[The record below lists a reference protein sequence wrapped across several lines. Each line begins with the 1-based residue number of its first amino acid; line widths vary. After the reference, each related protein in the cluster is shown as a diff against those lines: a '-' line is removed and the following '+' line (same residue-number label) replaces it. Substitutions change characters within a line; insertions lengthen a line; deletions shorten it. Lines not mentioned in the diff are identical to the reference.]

1 METFFSVP
9 EHVLKSSSELVNSDG
24 RFEIWTYDK
33 QFIYRNSERF
43 FLNHIEPLGW
53 RSVIAGSTDEKHFQ
67 NLSDTAAPLAQYFL
81 HPKNEYSFLMTNNNI
96 DDFENCVQLLAK
108 HRKRSVYV
116 FFKEQDTLKN
126 ALHVLRTVYEK
137 YPDFRLMF
145 SYDHGV
151 LLGLV
156 YGKPVAPPKRAVVEI
171 HDDCNLKCEFCW
183 THSPLVEESM
193 RTVRKK
199 ALDVNMFY
207 KYVDELASAPV
218 ELVELCAVGD
228 PLYHPKVWEMIH
240 YIKQKGLRVRV
251 STNATLINKR
261 NAEDIIRW
269 GVNELAMNISGGDP
283 ETYAGIHNVSG
294 KLFENLKKNLCYLKE
309 MRKKVEDAPLLMN
322 HINVLTERN
331 ARAIPGMI
339 RFAEMTGAESISFR
353 AVWPHRAFLKQL
365 DFKNETILY
374 LLSEFPLYR
383 KLVKEV
389 NIDSNLD
396 FFEAELIAVAQ
407 RRGLQIPQSQMKD
420 EPKYNEAAPL
430 FEKIPTVVS
439 ENYSLDEAQV
449 DFAWIKKDFAPS
461 LLQTVY
467 DRTIGFRARNEFRKE
482 TQPVCAVAY
491 HFTLLGS
498 DNNLRFCCR
507 GDKTTDKYTS
517 IKEQWTSMRYQS
529 FRSSWRQAYKDK
541 KSLCVGCPHV
551 EENHRYSALLHQHG
565 LDALIADSAL
575 NEAAN
580 TL

>member
-9 EHVLKSSSELVNSDG
+9 EQVIQSSSELVNCDG

-33 QFIYRNSERF
+33 QFIYRDSERF
-43 FLNHIEPLGW
+43 FLNHVEPVGW
-53 RSVIAGSTDEKHFQ
+53 RHVIAGSTDRNHFK
-67 NLSDTAAPLAQYFL
+67 NLSDTAAPLLNYFSN
-81 HPKNEYSFLMTNNNI
+81 PGFEYSYLMTNDNI
-96 DDFENCVQLLAK
+96 DDFENSVKLLLK
-108 HRKRSVYV
+108 NNKQSVFV
-116 FFKEQDTLKN
+116 FFKEQDTLLK
-126 ALHVLRTVYEK
+126 ALDVIRAVYEK
-137 YPDFRLMF
+137 YKDFRLMF

-156 YGKPVAPPKRAVVEI
+156 YGKPVVPPKRAVIEI

-183 THSPLVEESM
+183 THSPLLEEGL
-193 RTVRKK
+193 RATRKK
-199 ALDVNMFY
+199 AIDVNMFY

-228 PLYHPKVWEMIH
+228 PLYHPNVWEMIH

-269 GVNELAMNISGGDP
+269 GVDELAMNISGGDP
-283 ETYAGIHNVSG
+283 ETYAGIHNVSN
-294 KLFENLKKNLCYLKE
+294 KLFENLKKNLCYLSE

-339 RFAEMTGAESISFR
+339 RFAEMTGANSISFR

-365 DFKNETILY
+365 DFKNETILH
-374 LLSEFPLYR
+374 LISELSLY
-383 KLVKEV
+383 KQMVSAIG
-389 NIDSNLD
+389 IDSNLD
-396 FFEAELIAVAQ
+396 FFEAELLSVAE
-407 RRGLQIPQSQMKD
+407 RRGLQISAVDSYQQAPSYSVQPPQLDNVPQ
-420 EPKYNEAAPL
+420 
-430 FEKIPTVVS
+430 IVQ
-439 ENYSLDEAQV
+439 ENYAVDERQIDPSWV
-449 DFAWIKKDFAPS
+449 KKDFASPFA
-461 LLQTVY
+461 QTLY
-467 DRTIGFRARNEFRKE
+467 DKTVGFRARNEYKKE
-482 TQPVCAVAY
+482 TQPVCAVGY

-507 GDKTTDKYTS
+507 GDKTTEKYSS
-517 IKEQWTSMRYQS
+517 IKEQWTSKRYQS

-565 LDALIADSAL
+565 LTAVLEKS
-575 NEAAN
+575 
-580 TL
+580 T